1 VRRRVTSLLEWY
13 GPRQRAYPWR
23 TTPRDP
29 YRILVSEVMLQQTQ
43 AARVVPHY
51 RAFITRFPSVESLAA
66 ARRAEVV
73 AAWAGLGYNRRAV
86 ALSEAARTIV
96 RRHGGGVPSDPEVL
110 VSLPGVGPYTAA
122 AVASIAFG
130 LPVAAIDVNV
140 ARVVARAR
148 IGRDPGDVAASTL
161 RGAATRWMAGEDAGA
176 WNQAVMDL
184 GRAVCRP
191 NPRCEECPIRTECR
205 YRRRPKRSPHRS
217 PPFRSPGSERFDGSR
232 RQLRGRVVAALLRGP
247 ISVGR
252 LAVLTGWPLG
262 DIGEAI
268 RSLETDGLVRAGP
281 AARAG
286 RPQGRVRLSP

>member
-1 VRRRVTSLLEWY
+1 LVRKRVSSLLEWY
-13 GPRQRAYPWR
+13 GPRQGAYPWR
-23 TTPRDP
+23 TIPPDP

-51 RAFITRFPSVESLAA
+51 RAFITRFPSIDALAA

-86 ALSEAARTIV
+86 ALSEVAGTIV
-96 RRHGGGVPSDPEVL
+96 RRHGGRVPSDPRVL

-130 LPVAAIDVNV
+130 VPVAAIDVNA
-140 ARVVARAR
+140 ARVVGRAR

-161 RGAATRWMAGEDAGA
+161 RGAATRWMAGKDPGA

-191 NPRCEECPIRTECR
+191 DPRCEQCPIRTECR
-205 YRRRPKRSPHRS
+205 YRRQPKRSPDRS
-217 PPFRSPGSERFDGSR
+217 PAPIRSPGGERFDGSR
-232 RQLRGRVVAALLRGP
+232 RQLRGRVVAALP
-247 ISVGR
+247 
-252 LAVLTGWPLG
+252 
-262 DIGEAI
+262 
-268 RSLETDGLVRAGP
+268 AGH
-281 AARAG
+281 
-286 RPQGRVRLSP
+286 